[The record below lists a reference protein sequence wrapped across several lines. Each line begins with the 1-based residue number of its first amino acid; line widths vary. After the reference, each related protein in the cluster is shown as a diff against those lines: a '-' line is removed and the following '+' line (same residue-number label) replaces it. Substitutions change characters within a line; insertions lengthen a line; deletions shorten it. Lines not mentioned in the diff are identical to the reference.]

1 MPRRELTREQAMR
14 RARVIQA
21 LDRTYFKWKF
31 RLSGPRLGV
40 ERFLDTD
47 VGRVRTLWYGCR
59 GQEPKPLVCDLH
71 GGGFMLMSADV
82 DEPFCR
88 EFVEKV
94 GCCVV
99 SIDYAKAPRHPYP
112 VAADQT
118 YAVVKHLVD
127 HAAEYGINPA
137 RLAIVGH
144 SAGGN
149 LAAVTA
155 LRSLTKGEFSFRCQ
169 ILDYPV
175 LDLATSPY
183 DKPSPKG
190 SVPPWLATLFDRSY
204 ITDLAQARDPYVS
217 PVYASLEELVGL
229 PPALIIVAGRDSL
242 HDEAV
247 KYAERLHD
255 AGVETE
261 LREFSDQPHGF
272 TYKPGRATEE
282 AVHLMAD
289 FLRKHLG

>member
-1 MPRRELTREQAMR
+1 MARRELTREQVMR
-14 RARVIQA
+14 RARVIQG
-21 LDRTYFKWKF
+21 LNRTYFKWKF

-40 ERFLDTD
+40 ERFLDTEA
-47 VGRVRTLWYGCR
+47 GRVRTLWYDCE

-88 EFVEKV
+88 EFVAKV
-94 GCCVV
+94 GCRVI
-99 SIDYAKAPRHPYP
+99 SIDYAKAPQHPYP
-112 VAADQT
+112 AAVDQT

-127 HAAEYGINPA
+127 HASEYGIDSS

-149 LAAVTA
+149 LAAVTS
-155 LRSLTKGEFSFRCQ
+155 LRSIKEGGFGFRCQ

-175 LDLATSPY
+175 LDLATSPF

-190 SVPPWLATLFDRSY
+190 SVPPWMATLFDRAY
-204 ITDLAQARDPYVS
+204 VTDLAEARNPYVS
-217 PVYASLEELVGL
+217 PVYASLEDVRGL

-242 HDEAV
+242 RDEGV
-247 KYAERLHD
+247 TYARMLSE

-261 LREFSDQPHGF
+261 LHEFPDQPHGF
-272 TYKPGRATEE
+272 TYKASPATEE
-282 AVHLMAD
+282 ALRLMGD
-289 FLRKHLG
+289 FLRKHLA